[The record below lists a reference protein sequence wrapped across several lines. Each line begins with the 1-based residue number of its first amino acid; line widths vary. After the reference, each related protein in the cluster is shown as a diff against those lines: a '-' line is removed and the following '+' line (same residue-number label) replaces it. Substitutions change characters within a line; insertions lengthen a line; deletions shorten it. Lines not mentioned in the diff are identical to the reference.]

1 LITTK
6 PATLAGIIEA
16 IRYAR
21 IHVRNDGI
29 FMPRDVPDWII
40 EDVGADDDAE
50 EWLDVFLHTIA
61 EAAAAI
67 ADGVQS

>member
-1 LITTK
+1 
-6 PATLAGIIEA
+6 
-16 IRYAR
+16 
-21 IHVRNDGI
+21 VRNDGI